1 MIKFCKAGLIAA
13 TAMMF
18 GSLATAQTAKELK
31 VQSGKS
37 VVVANLLS
45 RRPDCSSDP
54 GRMAVPVIRQ
64 KPTNGIIQMQI
75 LLSNVQATGNCPAR
89 RIPSLGLVYTPVKDF
104 TGTDAA
110 EVEIDEDNKATILS
124 FRITVEPAN
133 GDRL

>member
-1 MIKFCKAGLIAA
+1 MSKLHKAGCIVA

-18 GSLATAQTAKELK
+18 GSIATAQTTKELK

-54 GRMAVPVIRQ
+54 GRMALPIIRE

-75 LLSNVQATGNCPAR
+75 LLSNVEAGGNCPALK
-89 RIPSLGLVYTPVKDF
+89 IPSLGLIYTPTTGF
-104 TGTDAA
+104 TGTDTVEL
-110 EVEIDEDNKATILS
+110 EVDEGNKAAILS
-124 FRITVEPAN
+124 FRITVEPAS
-133 GDRL
+133 GEPR